1 MRGGTSSRVLIAGR
15 LGRPSVVLRVL
26 AGGVFLSTGW
36 AKLQDIDDTIR
47 SVRNYQLLPEAIVPT
62 VGSALPV
69 VELIVGVL
77 LVAGVL
83 TRYVSVLTGLL
94 SLAFFIGIVTAWAR
108 GLQIQCGCFGN
119 SGFTPDPVPGYV
131 RELVLNV
138 VIMLAC
144 AWLFRFGAGRFALD
158 DVLGLSPTTDL
169 TDSLDEDDNR
179 TDAEGVLENEDDAP
193 AGITRSA
200 RRTAQ
205 RSE

>member
-1 MRGGTSSRVLIAGR
+1 MRGESSSRVDTAGR
-15 LGRPSVVLRVL
+15 LGWPSVVLRVL
-26 AGGVFLSTGW
+26 AGGVFLYTGW

-62 VGSALPV
+62 IGSALPV
-69 VELIVGVL
+69 VELILGVL

-83 TRYVSVLTGLL
+83 TRFVSVLTGLL

-131 RELVLNV
+131 RELVLNTAS
-138 VIMLAC
+138 ILAG
-144 AWLFRFGAGRFALD
+144 AWLFRFGAGRFARD
-158 DVLGLSPTTDL
+158 DALGLARAAYLAPAPD
-169 TDSLDEDDNR
+169 DDNPM
-179 TDAEGVLENEDDAP
+179 DEEDVEEEEDIP
-193 AGITRSA
+193 AGIA
-200 RRTAQ
+200 RPSQ

>member
-1 MRGGTSSRVLIAGR
+1 MRGGSSSGFLAAGR
-15 LGRPSVVLRVL
+15 SSWVSVVLRVL
-26 AGGVFLSTGW
+26 AGGVFLYTGW

-62 VGSALPV
+62 VGSALPIL
-69 VELIVGVL
+69 ELILGVL

-83 TRYVSVLTGLL
+83 TRYVSVVTGLM

-131 RELVLNV
+131 RELVLNAA
-138 VIMLAC
+138 IMLAC
-144 AWLFRFGAGRFALD
+144 AWLFRAGAGRFALD
-158 DVLGLSPTTDL
+158 EVLGLSPAADL
-169 TDSLDEDDNR
+169 THALDDDNQ
-179 TDAEGVLENEDDAP
+179 TDEEDVQEEDIP
-193 AGITRSA
+193 AGLA
-200 RRTAQ
+200 RPAQ